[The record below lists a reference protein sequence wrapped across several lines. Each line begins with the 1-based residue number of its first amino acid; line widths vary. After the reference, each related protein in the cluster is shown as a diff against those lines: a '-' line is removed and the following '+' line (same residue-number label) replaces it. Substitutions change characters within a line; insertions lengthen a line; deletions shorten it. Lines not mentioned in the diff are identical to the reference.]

1 MPPTLVTSMLV
12 LVMICKAVHNLGTLI
27 VNVQPWFVF
36 RRILMH
42 FYVTD
47 QLLSVCLFNGFIFA
61 GPSSLM
67 T

>member
-47 QLLSVCLFNGFIFA
+47 QLLSVCL
-61 GPSSLM
+61 SVCLM
-67 T
+67 VLYLLVLLL